1 MSVGGETVFFGGKR
15 RCRFANGHEGLRE
28 RVVLTGSFVKRFGVN
43 QTILRL
49 SLVGHAGD
57 AWRRRGLS
65 YERWPWLLH

>member
-1 MSVGGETVFFGGKR
+1 MSVGGVTVLEGKR
-15 RCRFANGHEGLRE
+15 RCCFVYGHEGLRE